1 MAWFSELRGFLTKEM
16 PSFYRDF
23 REMTRLIMNIHPAD
37 PGIRIVYGLQTIGVG
52 LDAAAA
58 GIGNYPF
65 RCYLDPENPE
75 DAGVQGG
82 RVWKGTAAVVAA
94 DLAPAAVSD
103 GDWFILTITY
113 DDDGADTAVLSK
125 VGAAPTTT
133 ITVNNAVANPSLGL
147 ATFIIPI
154 AQVDDAAENPIVQR
168 HFGDVWLPKGETW
181 KDRRIYN
188 ISYNAGTYV
197 LSYKYRDLTVVAGI
211 EYVLGAEQTVNI
223 LTGSDE
229 CP

>member
-1 MAWFSELRGFLTKEM
+1 V

-23 REMTRLIMNIHPAD
+23 RDMKRLIMGIHPAD
-37 PGIRIVYGLQTIGVG
+37 PCMRVVYGLHTIGIG
-52 LDAAAA
+52 FDGAAA

-65 RCYLDPENPE
+65 RCYLDPDTPGS
-75 DAGVQGG
+75 AGVQGG
-82 RVWKGTAAVVAA
+82 KVWKGSAAVVAA

-103 GDWFILTITY
+103 GDWFILTIVY

-125 VGAAPTTT
+125 VAAAPTTT
-133 ITVNNAVANPSLGL
+133 VTVTNAEADPTAGL
-147 ATFIIPI
+147 ATFIVPI
-154 AQVDDAAENPIVQR
+154 AQVDDSAESPIVQR

-181 KDRRIYN
+181 KNRRIYDIN
-188 ISYNAGTYV
+188 YDAGTFV

-211 EYVLGAEQTVNI
+211 EYVLGAEQSATI

-229 CP
+229 CPPP

>member
-1 MAWFSELRGFLTKEM
+1 M
-16 PSFYRDF
+16 
-23 REMTRLIMNIHPAD
+23 
-37 PGIRIVYGLQTIGVG
+37 
-52 LDAAAA
+52 
-58 GIGNYPF
+58 
-65 RCYLDPENPE
+65 
-75 DAGVQGG
+75 
-82 RVWKGTAAVVAA
+82 VAA
-94 DLAPAAVSD
+94 DLTPVAVSD

-147 ATFIIPI
+147 ATFIIPS

-211 EYVLGAEQTVNI
+211 EYVVGAEQTANI
-223 LTGSDE
+223 LTGNDE